1 MVKGNTIIVGL
12 GNPILSDDGVGWVIA
27 EELTKKLNGK
37 AEVITASLA
46 GFNLLD
52 LLAGYQRAFIVD
64 AIETKEGTVGD
75 IYRLTPEDLKF
86 SRRLASVHDINLV
99 TALELG
105 KTLGLSLPEEI
116 IIYAVEA
123 QDTLTFAE
131 TLSPPVEEAVPKV
144 VKAILEELISP
155 R

>member
-1 MVKGNTIIVGL
+1 LVKGNTIIVGL

-37 AEVITASLA
+37 TEVITASLA

-86 SRRLASVHDINLV
+86 SRRLASVHDINLI

>member
-1 MVKGNTIIVGL
+1 MVKGNTIIIGL

-27 EELTKKLNGK
+27 QELAKTLKD
-37 AEVITASLA
+37 EFQVTTASLA

-52 LLAGYQRAFIVD
+52 LLAGYERTFIVD
-64 AIETKEGTVGD
+64 AIQTKNGKAGD
-75 IYRLTPEDLKF
+75 IYRLTPEDLQF

-105 KTLGLSLPEEI
+105 KTLGLSLPKEI
-116 IIYAVEA
+116 VIYAIEA

-131 TLSPPVEEAVPKV
+131 KLSPPVEEAVPRV
-144 VKAILEELISP
+144 VKAILEELKQ
-155 R
+155 

>member
-1 MVKGNTIIVGL
+1 MVKGTTIIIGL

-27 EELTKKLNGK
+27 EELARKADRE

-52 LLAGYQRAFIVD
+52 LLVGYQKAIIVD
-64 AIETKEGTVGD
+64 AIETKEGTAGD
-75 IYRLTPEDLKF
+75 IYRLTAEDLKF
-86 SRRLASVHDINLV
+86 SRRLASVHDINLI

-131 TLSPPVEEAVPKV
+131 SLSPPVKEAVPKV
-144 VKAILEELISP
+144 VKAILEELK
-155 R
+155 